1 MLAFNVPAGLH
12 FSILGCI
19 ESPGC
24 TMLSQEKPPH
34 SRCTEH
40 KENYK
45 ESDIKKSLP
54 PRSGRINTAGS
65 IAWTVSPVS
74 GKHPGKSWSRKAKP
88 GSLLYNPK
96 RGTAKFRIRSRLYR
110 IVEREP
116 AGRITQLVKKK
127 RLVE

>member
-1 MLAFNVPAGLH
+1 
-12 FSILGCI
+12 
-19 ESPGC
+19 
-24 TMLSQEKPPH
+24 MLSQEKPPH

-74 GKHPGKSWSRKAKP
+74 GKHLENRGQGKQNRDHYFTIQREAQQNSGFAHGSTESLKENLPG
-88 GSLLYNPK
+88 
-96 RGTAKFRIRSRLYR
+96 
-110 IVEREP
+110 E
-116 AGRITQLVKKK
+116 
-127 RLVE
+127 